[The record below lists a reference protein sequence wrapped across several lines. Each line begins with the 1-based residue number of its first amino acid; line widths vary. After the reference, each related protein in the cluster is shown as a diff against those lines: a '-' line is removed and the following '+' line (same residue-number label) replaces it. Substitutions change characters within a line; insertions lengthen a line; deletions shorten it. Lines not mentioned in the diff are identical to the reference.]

1 MTEMTQPAIPGT
13 PVVLTAEQ
21 VAQVLQV
28 SLRTVQRL
36 TASGALPHRTI
47 GERAVRYMV
56 ADLEAYL
63 AGAVAPR
70 ADALVVVVP
79 PPKRGGRKPAKL
91 AA

>member
-1 MTEMTQPAIPGT
+1 MTKHIEPAIPGT

-36 TASGALPHRTI
+36 TASGDLPHRKI
-47 GERAVRYMV
+47 GDRAVRYTV
-56 ADLEAYL
+56 ADIDTYL
-63 AGAVAPR
+63 LGAISVQPGAK
-70 ADALVVVVP
+70 VVVVP
-79 PPKRGGRKPAKL
+79 PPRRGGRKPAKL